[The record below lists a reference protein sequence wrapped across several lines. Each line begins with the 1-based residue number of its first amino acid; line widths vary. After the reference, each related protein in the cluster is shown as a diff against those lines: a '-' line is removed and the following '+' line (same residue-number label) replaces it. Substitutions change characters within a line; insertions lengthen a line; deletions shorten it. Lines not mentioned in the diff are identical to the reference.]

1 MCEPHQAAQQGGN
14 KRGCRV
20 RGGLL
25 FHNMREWGRQWK
37 PETHVRVAE
46 SFSSVCVCVG
56 VCKEFT
62 HTHTLISTV
71 KKTSRRLK
79 DKADGRNAGIT
90 LIAVS
95 HESSQMNTSGTQ
107 TH

>member
-1 MCEPHQAAQQGGN
+1 MGVQGPG
-14 KRGCRV
+14 
-20 RGGLL
+20 GGLL
-25 FHNMREWGRQWK
+25 FHNMREWGRQWE

-46 SFSSVCVCVG
+46 SFSSVCVG